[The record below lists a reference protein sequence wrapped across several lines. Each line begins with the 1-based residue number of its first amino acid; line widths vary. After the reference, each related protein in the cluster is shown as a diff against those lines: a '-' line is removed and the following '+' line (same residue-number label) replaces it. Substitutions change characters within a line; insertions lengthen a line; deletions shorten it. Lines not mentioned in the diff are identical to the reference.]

1 MIIMQ
6 CDRCHHT
13 ISKCN
18 AVDIGEKIGKYVVL
32 RTNRDGI
39 NIRSI
44 DHCNLEP
51 LDLCSDCARHLTQ
64 FIEGYAD
71 VEADQGDGNGN
82 EIQIGTICTNL

>member
-1 MIIMQ
+1 MIIKQ
-6 CDRCHHT
+6 CDRCHRT

-18 AVDIGEKIGKYVVL
+18 TVDIGEKIGKYVVL
-32 RTNRDGI
+32 RTNQDGI

-44 DHCNLEP
+44 DHRNLEP

-71 VEADQGDGNGN
+71 VEEDQGNGN
-82 EIQIGTICTNL
+82 EIQIGTICNNL